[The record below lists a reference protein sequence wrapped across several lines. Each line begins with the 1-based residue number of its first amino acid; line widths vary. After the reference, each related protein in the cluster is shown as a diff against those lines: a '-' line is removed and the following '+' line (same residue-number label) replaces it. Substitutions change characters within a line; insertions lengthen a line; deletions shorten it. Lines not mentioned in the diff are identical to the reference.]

1 MSTLVFGMVLSRM
14 DLINQYSKNIIVNHI
29 SIGKNVSIGSKS
41 VLKNA
46 ILMDQGMNDSV
57 VIADNV
63 VVGENCVLTSCA
75 IDSNVRVGNNSTLM
89 DGAKME
95 RESML
100 ADNSTLATAR
110 VIPSGQLW
118 AGSPATYVRDLTSEE
133 IEELRTAPTQKYPK
147 FILKFRYDESR
158 SHKALFE

>member
-1 MSTLVFGMVLSRM
+1 
-14 DLINQYSKNIIVNHI
+14 
-29 SIGKNVSIGSKS
+29 
-41 VLKNA
+41 
-46 ILMDQGMNDSV
+46 MDQGMNDSV

-133 IEELRTAPTQKYPK
+133 IEELRTAPTQKY
-147 FILKFRYDESR
+147 DESR